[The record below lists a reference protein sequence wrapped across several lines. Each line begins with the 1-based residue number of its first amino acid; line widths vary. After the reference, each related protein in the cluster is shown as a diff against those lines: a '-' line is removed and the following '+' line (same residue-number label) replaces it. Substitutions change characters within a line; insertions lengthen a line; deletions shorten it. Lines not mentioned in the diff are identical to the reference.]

1 MSENAKEQIEIVLEL
16 LRKSLID
23 NGVSMGI
30 SEKKIMFFDT
40 EKYLSTGKFDGFSVN
55 IDSLVK

>member
-1 MSENAKEQIEIVLEL
+1 MKDTKEQLQIILDL
-16 LRKSLID
+16 LKKTLI
-23 NGVSMGI
+23 NNKVSMGL

-55 IDSLVK
+55 IDNLVK

>member
-1 MSENAKEQIEIVLEL
+1 MSEDTKEQLQIILDL
-16 LRKSLID
+16 LKKTLI
-23 NGVSMGI
+23 NNKVSMGL

-55 IDSLVK
+55 IDNLVK